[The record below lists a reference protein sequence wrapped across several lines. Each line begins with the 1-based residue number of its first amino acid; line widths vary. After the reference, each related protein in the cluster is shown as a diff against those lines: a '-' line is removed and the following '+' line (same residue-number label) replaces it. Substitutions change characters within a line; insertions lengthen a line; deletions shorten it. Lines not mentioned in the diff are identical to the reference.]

1 MILNCILIENNSST
15 AAKMRKYL
23 ENIPFIN
30 LTDCCT
36 NAIEAMK
43 VIRNSH
49 IDIAFINIR
58 LPEMSGV
65 EFAKM
70 LPETLKVIFL
80 VDNKVHAIEGYQVNA
95 VDCLMNPANF
105 EDTLK
110 AAAKAKTFFST
121 TEKTP
126 DLKKDSFIFIKSD
139 YKVIKVNLSDIL
151 YIEGVKD
158 YVKFYIDNGK
168 QPIMSLMNMKEL
180 EKAITG
186 QDFMRIHRS
195 YIANLSKMDMI
206 ERMHLVYGELSI
218 PISESYKENVLK
230 YVAKHSI

>member
-1 MILNCILIENNSST
+1 
-15 AAKMRKYL
+15 MRKYL

>member
-1 MILNCILIENNSST
+1 MILNCILIENDSST

-218 PISESYKENVLK
+218 PISESYKENVLN

>member
-1 MILNCILIENNSST
+1 MILNCILIENDSST

-23 ENIPFIN
+23 ENIPFVN

>member
-1 MILNCILIENNSST
+1 MILNCILIENDSST

-218 PISESYKENVLK
+218 PISESYKENILK

>member
-1 MILNCILIENNSST
+1 MILNCILIENDSST

>member
-1 MILNCILIENNSST
+1 MILNCILIENDSST
-15 AAKMRKYL
+15 AAKMRKFL

>member
-1 MILNCILIENNSST
+1 MILNCILIENDSST

-23 ENIPFIN
+23 ENIPFLN

-139 YKVIKVNLSDIL
+139 YKVIKVNLSDIS

>member
-1 MILNCILIENNSST
+1 MMLNCILIENDTST
-15 AAKMRKYL
+15 AEKMSEYL
-23 ENIPFIN
+23 GNIPFLS
-30 LTDCCT
+30 LTACCT

-80 VDNKVHAIEGYQVNA
+80 VDNKAHAIEGYQVNA

-105 EDTLK
+105 EDILK
-110 AAAKAKTFFST
+110 AAAKAKACFTQ

-126 DLKKDSFIFIKSD
+126 DLKNNSFIFIKSD

-151 YIEGVKD
+151 FIEGVKD

-186 QDFMRIHRS
+186 DNFMRIHRS

>member
-1 MILNCILIENNSST
+1 MILNCILIENDSST

-186 QDFMRIHRS
+186 QYFMRIHRS

>member
-1 MILNCILIENNSST
+1 MLNCILIENDSST
-15 AAKMRKYL
+15 AAKMRKFL

>member
-1 MILNCILIENNSST
+1 MILNCILIENDKST
-15 AAKMRKYL
+15 AEKMGKYL
-23 ENIPFIN
+23 GNIPFLN
-30 LTDCCT
+30 VTASCT

-43 VIRNSH
+43 VIRSSH
-49 IDIAFINIR
+49 INIAFINIR

-80 VDNKVHAIEGYQVNA
+80 VDNKIHAIEGYQVNA
-95 VDCLMNPANF
+95 VDCLMNPATF

-110 AAAKAKTFFST
+110 AAAKAKAYFSAT
-121 TEKTP
+121 DKTP
-126 DLKKDSFIFIKSD
+126 DLNKDSFIFIKSD
-139 YKVIKVNLSDIL
+139 YKVVKVNLSDIL
-151 YIEGVKD
+151 FIEGVKD

-168 QPIMSLMNMKEL
+168 QPIMSLMNMREL

-230 YVAKHSI
+230 YVTKHSI

>member
-1 MILNCILIENNSST
+1 MLNCILIENDSST

>member
-1 MILNCILIENNSST
+1 MILNCILIENDSST

-186 QDFMRIHRS
+186 DNFMRIHRS

>member
-1 MILNCILIENNSST
+1 MILNCILIENDSST

-23 ENIPFIN
+23 ANIPFLN

>member
-1 MILNCILIENNSST
+1 MILNCILIENDSST

-206 ERMHLVYGELSI
+206 ERMHLVYGKLSI

>member
-1 MILNCILIENNSST
+1 MLNCILIENDTST
-15 AAKMRKYL
+15 AEKMSEYL
-23 ENIPFIN
+23 GNIPFLS
-30 LTDCCT
+30 LTACCT

-80 VDNKVHAIEGYQVNA
+80 VDNKAHAIEGYQVNA

-105 EDTLK
+105 EDILK
-110 AAAKAKTFFST
+110 AAAKAKACFTQ

-126 DLKKDSFIFIKSD
+126 DLKNNSFIFITT
-139 YKVIKVNLSDIL
+139 N
-151 YIEGVKD
+151 
-158 YVKFYIDNGK
+158 
-168 QPIMSLMNMKEL
+168 
-180 EKAITG
+180 
-186 QDFMRIHRS
+186 
-195 YIANLSKMDMI
+195 
-206 ERMHLVYGELSI
+206 
-218 PISESYKENVLK
+218 
-230 YVAKHSI
+230 

>member
-1 MILNCILIENNSST
+1 
-15 AAKMRKYL
+15 
-23 ENIPFIN
+23 
-30 LTDCCT
+30 
-36 NAIEAMK
+36 
-43 VIRNSH
+43 
-49 IDIAFINIR
+49 
-58 LPEMSGV
+58 
-65 EFAKM
+65 M

-105 EDTLK
+105 EDTSK